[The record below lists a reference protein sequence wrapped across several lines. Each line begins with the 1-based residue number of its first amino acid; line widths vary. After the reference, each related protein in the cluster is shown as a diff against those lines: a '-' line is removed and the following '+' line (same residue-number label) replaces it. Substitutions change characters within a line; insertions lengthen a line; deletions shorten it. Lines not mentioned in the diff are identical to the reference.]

1 MQNNGIEMLVLV
13 NGRNVKEYTHQGMSF
28 IEARNGT
35 NYTIKLK
42 NNTGYRVMTVVSVD
56 GLDVVSGK
64 NAAETDTGY
73 ILDAYGSTEIK
84 GYRLS
89 DNDSAAFV
97 FTSKG
102 KSYVQSVKSDARNC
116 GVIGV
121 RAFNEKLT
129 SPWYGTYTVPM
140 VYTTPSTHTITNLNY
155 TMPQTYTMDS
165 NPTIYSMAV
174 NASNTAQPT
183 VDNSRNILKSVTT
196 TSTTATSIPVS
207 MDYTNFDTGTG
218 WGQKQE
224 DKVTRVS
231 FEKGSLLG
239 ELTMY
244 YASEDALK
252 EMGVDMSSK
261 KKLGMPQAFDGY
273 CKPPKGWNG

>member
-1 MQNNGIEMLVLV
+1 MQNNGIEMLVLI
-13 NGRNVKEYTHQGMSF
+13 NGRPAKEYTHQGMSF

-121 RAFNEKLT
+121 RTFGEKLT

-140 VYTTPSTHTITNLNY
+140 VYTVPSTYTVTNLNY
-155 TMPQTYTMDS
+155 TMPQTYTVND

-174 NASNTAQPT
+174 NASSTAQPSG
-183 VDNSRNILKSVTT
+183 DNSRNILRSMSVTS
-196 TSTTATSIPVS
+196 TSVKSEPVS
-207 MDYTNFDTGTG
+207 LNYTNFDTGTG

-224 DKVTRVS
+224 DKVTKVS
-231 FEKGSLLG
+231 FERGSLLA

-252 EMGVDMSSK
+252 EMGVDMNTK

>member
-1 MQNNGIEMLVLV
+1 MQNNGIEMLVLI
-13 NGRNVKEYTHQGMSF
+13 NGRPAKEYTHQGMSF
-28 IEARNGT
+28 IEARKGT

-42 NNTGYRVMTVVSVD
+42 NNTYNRTMVVVSVD

-73 ILDAYGSTEIK
+73 ILDAYGSVEIK

-121 RAFNEKLT
+121 RAFEEKSKPIQWNGT
-129 SPWYGTYTVPM
+129 TTHQYWTQVPSTYTTTLGHGIP
-140 VYTTPSTHTITNLNY
+140 YTVTNDSNSTTYTTNLNATSY
-155 TMPQTYTMDS
+155 NVSSGT
-165 NPTIYSMAV
+165 V
-174 NASNTAQPT
+174 NASN
-183 VDNSRNILKSVTT
+183 VLRGMST
-196 TSTTATSIPVS
+196 TSTPVS
-207 MDYTNFDTGTG
+207 MNYTNFDTGTG

-231 FEKGSLLG
+231 FERGTLLT
-239 ELTMY
+239 EMTMY
-244 YASEDALK
+244 YASDEALI
-252 EMGVDMSSK
+252 EMGVDMNTK

-273 CKPPKGWNG
+273 CKPPKDWNG